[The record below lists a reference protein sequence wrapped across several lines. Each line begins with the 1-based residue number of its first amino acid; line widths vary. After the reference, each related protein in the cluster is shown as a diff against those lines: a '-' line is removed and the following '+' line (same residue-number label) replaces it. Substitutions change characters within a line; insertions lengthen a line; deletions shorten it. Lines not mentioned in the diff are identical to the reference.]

1 MKKILVTGGN
11 KGIGL
16 AIVKTLLRDYADTQV
31 LLGSRDISRGKAA
44 IEDVIGELTSAIKPR
59 VEMIQLD
66 VCSDASVAAALE
78 TVKSKHGE
86 LYGVI
91 NNAGGIF
98 DDARSTVNL
107 NTYGV
112 IKVTEA
118 FIPIIESPGGRIVMI
133 SSAAGPNWVA
143 KCSRDMQDLLV
154 NKDVTFSE
162 VEETVLKP
170 YLKIKEDT
178 LSDDRKLEELE
189 KIGLNDSG
197 FAGAGY
203 GVSKACVNVYTME
216 LAKRFPKLL
225 VNACTPGFIET
236 DLTRPFAETSGR
248 SPAEM
253 GMKAPVE
260 GTKAAMFLMMADLEV
275 EIPGYESGRYYGS
288 DGVRSPLHRYRG
300 PGEPAYEGEYP

>member
-16 AIVKTLLRDYADTQV
+16 AIVKALLRDHPDTQV
-31 LLGSRDISRGKAA
+31 ILGSRDISRGNAA
-44 IEDVIGELTSAIKPR
+44 IEDVIGELTSAIRPR

-66 VCSDASVAAALE
+66 VCSDTSVAAALE

-86 LYGVI
+86 LYGVV

-118 FIPIIESPGGRIVMI
+118 FIPIIKSPRGRIVVI
-133 SSAAGPNWVA
+133 SSAAGPSWVA
-143 KCSRDMQDLLV
+143 KCGRDIQDLLV
-154 NKDVTFSE
+154 NKDVNFAE
-162 VEETVLKP
+162 VEEKVLKP

-178 LSDDRKLEELE
+178 LSTDKKLEELE
-189 KIGLNDSG
+189 KIGLHDSG
-197 FAGAGY
+197 SIGEGY

-216 LAKRFPKLL
+216 LARRFPELL
-225 VNACTPGFIET
+225 INACTPGFIET
-236 DLTRPFAETSGR
+236 DLTRPFAENSGK
-248 SPAEM
+248 SPTEM
-253 GMKAPVE
+253 GMKPPGE
-260 GTKAAMFLMMADLEV
+260 GTKAAMFLMMADLEA

>member
-118 FIPIIESPGGRIVMI
+118 FIPIIKSPGGRIVMI

>member
-118 FIPIIESPGGRIVMI
+118 FIPIIKSPGGRIVMI

-260 GTKAAMFLMMADLEV
+260 GTKAAMFLMMADLEA

-288 DGVRSPLHRYRG
+288 DGVRSPLHKYRS
-300 PGEPAYEGEYP
+300 PGAPAYEGEFP

>member
-16 AIVKTLLRDYADTQV
+16 AIVKKLLSDYPDTLV
-31 LLGSRDISRGKAA
+31 LLGSRDINRGNAA
-44 IEDVIGELTSAIKPR
+44 IEDVIGDLTSAIKPR
-59 VEMIQLD
+59 VELIQLD
-66 VCSDASVAAALE
+66 VCSEASVTAALE
-78 TVKSKHGE
+78 NVKSKHGE

-98 DDARSTVNL
+98 DHARSTVNL

-118 FIPIIESPGGRIVMI
+118 FIPIVKSPGGRIVII

-143 KCSRDMQDLLV
+143 KCSRDIQDLLV
-154 NKDVTFSE
+154 NKDSTFAE
-162 VEETVLKP
+162 VEKRVLKP

-178 LSDDRKLEELE
+178 LSEDRKLEELE

-197 FAGAGY
+197 FTGAGY

-216 LAKRFPKLL
+216 LARRFPKLL

-236 DLTRPFAETSGR
+236 DLTRPFAESSGK
-248 SPAEM
+248 SPADM
-253 GMKAPVE
+253 GMKPPCE
-260 GTKAAMFLMMADLEV
+260 GTKAAMFLMMADLETCV
-275 EIPGYESGRYYGS
+275 PGYESGRYYGS

-300 PGEPAYEGEYP
+300 PGEPAYEGEDP

>member
-1 MKKILVTGGN
+1 
-11 KGIGL
+11 
-16 AIVKTLLRDYADTQV
+16 
-31 LLGSRDISRGKAA
+31 
-44 IEDVIGELTSAIKPR
+44 
-59 VEMIQLD
+59 
-66 VCSDASVAAALE
+66 
-78 TVKSKHGE
+78 
-86 LYGVI
+86 
-91 NNAGGIF
+91 
-98 DDARSTVNL
+98 
-107 NTYGV
+107 
-112 IKVTEA
+112 
-118 FIPIIESPGGRIVMI
+118 MI

-178 LSDDRKLEELE
+178 LSNDRKLEELE

-197 FAGAGY
+197 FAGSGY

-260 GTKAAMFLMMADLEV
+260 GTKAAMFLMMADLEA

>member
-118 FIPIIESPGGRIVMI
+118 FIPIIKSPGGRIVMI

-178 LSDDRKLEELE
+178 LSNDRKLEELE